1 MQKITDYVL
10 RCAGVEVSAEVL
22 PFERAD
28 RPGGMRYMEGS
39 GLRLL

>member
-1 MQKITDYVL
+1 VL
-10 RCAGVEVSAEVL
+10 RCAGVEVSAQVL

-28 RPGGMRYMEGS
+28 RPGGMEGS